1 MSNGVSMYAC
11 TSFAPLVDS
20 ESKILILG
28 SMPGVKSLTEQ
39 EYYAHPR
46 NRFWQLL
53 ALLLGEDNPADYVD
67 KKAMLKSIALRCG
80 IRWATASARAAW
92 IVILKVK
99 CPMIFVDYWS
109 SILIFKLFFVMVVR
123 LALRSKNILSKAC
136 LDLCIFTIC
145 HPQVRPMHAR
155 IWRL

>member
-11 TSFAPLVDS
+11 TSFASLVDS

-67 KKAMLKSIALRCG
+67 KKAMLKKHRVAL
-80 IRWATASARAAW
+80 
-92 IVILKVK
+92 
-99 CPMIFVDYWS
+99 
-109 SILIFKLFFVMVVR
+109 
-123 LALRSKNILSKAC
+123 
-136 LDLCIFTIC
+136 
-145 HPQVRPMHAR
+145 
-155 IWRL
+155 

>member
-67 KKAMLKSIALRCG
+67 KKAMLKKHRVALWDTLGYCERKG
-80 IRWATASARAAW
+80 
-92 IVILKVK
+92 K

-145 HPQVRPMHAR
+145 RLQVRPMHAR